1 MKTMTN
7 MIRIIL
13 AVLSFA
19 LSGMVAQP
27 AWAAVDLAD
36 APLFS
41 SISVPGNLA
50 LALSVEYPTASTP
63 AYTNS
68 YAVGSE
74 YLGYFDPKKC
84 YVYEYN
90 SSSVESSYFRPYG
103 SASSHACATATSS
116 LQLWSGNYLNWAAM
130 QTLDTFRWVLTG
142 GYRSVD
148 TTTET
153 RLTKTYHAKDE
164 YNANKTLSSGL
175 SGATPFG
182 AWSNVVTRI
191 RNRGIAMYFTST
203 GSADSTSGVV
213 DYSGQNTA
221 VDSTISTTTT
231 TTTQVCTGQGRNRT
245 CRDVTTTSTTASDN
259 PAYAKASVVYRV
271 FINVKVCDSAVGL
284 ESNCV
289 AYGSNYKPEGLLQQ
303 YSPKLR
309 YAAFGYYN
317 HSSNDRNGAILRAPM
332 KFIGPSQPVPG
343 SSNIPNSAGE
353 WSSATGVMI
362 QNPDGVT
369 SFSDSSYV
377 VSLENSGVMNY
388 LNKFGYSARNYK
400 SYDPVSELY
409 YAVSRYFRNKGNVAA
424 YSSLATAGNIAT
436 ATAWLDGFPAITTWQ
451 DPILY
456 SCQKNFVL
464 GIGDV
469 YTHEDGQAPGGA
481 QSYSGSPEI
490 TADLS
495 GTAAAVSTADGLS
508 KNVKVST
515 NMVGKLEGAQST
527 LGDATGRTYYMAGIA
542 YDMHTRDFRTDLID
556 SQTLNTYWMDV
567 HEGSAYRHKNQYWL
581 AAKYGGFTIPDGFV
595 PYASTNS
602 TSTIPQ
608 SAWYTNS
615 DVLPFSGTNYEPA
628 YSYTTDSSGNS
639 SDIRPDNYF
648 PGNSPSVMKSGLTAA
663 FAKISSE
670 ATAATATALSSP
682 SPMMAASG
690 NANYVA
696 TYDPSNWTGTLK
708 GQAASYD
715 SSGNSTYT
723 EVWSADTL
731 LNARTYTTRQIVT
744 YCGSSGVAFNASM
757 SCTASLA
764 AVDGV
769 STQSAAN
776 YISYLRGDRT
786 QEVANGG
793 VYRTRSSL
801 LGDIVNAKVVAVGAP
816 DGKFTDLYNNGYS
829 AFKRTY
835 SSRATVV
842 YVGSNDGMMHAF
854 DGSIT
859 ASTGGKELFAYI
871 PGLIYSDT
879 DSTTGGGLSSLGNP
893 SFTHRYLVDG
903 TPNVFDIDFFKTSN
917 PTATVNDWRSVL
929 IGGLGKGGKGY
940 YAIDVTDPSA
950 WATSGAIDE
959 ARVAGKVLWEFGNG
973 STNTSTTTTHMG
985 YSYGAALV
993 VKTVKYGWVVVLT
1006 SGYNNDD
1013 GKGYFFFVN
1022 PRTGALLETVATSE
1036 GSTSAP
1042 LNMAHASAFVPNFK
1056 DGTADAIY
1064 AGDLQG
1070 NVWRLDLTVSSGSY
1084 SSPTKFAI
1092 LKSPDGTVQPVTTRP
1107 LTEVE
1112 PDSGKRYIVIGTGR
1126 LLADSDIASSQVQS
1140 FYAIID
1146 GTSSSGAFYGGTTT
1160 LPGTVSFPVTRSVL
1174 EENADLLSGIGSNP
1188 AKTMGWYYNLPVT
1201 ANVASRVNVDPTA
1214 NNGIVAWG
1222 QNLPNG
1228 EVCSPA
1234 GSSDASAVSLGLGK
1248 TVLTDS
1254 EGNPVAS
1261 LSLSSVITEIAF
1273 VNVSGKIRLQA
1284 GTATGSVVNVPGT
1297 YSTSTSLKRMN
1308 WRMVPAVD

>member
-36 APLFS
+36 SPLFS

-221 VDSTISTTTT
+221 VDRTISTTTT

-259 PAYAKASVVYRV
+259 PVYAKDSVVYRV

-353 WSSATGVMI
+353 WSSSTGVMI

-409 YAVSRYFRNKGNVAA
+409 YAVGRYFRNKGNVAA

-436 ATAWLDGFPAITTWQ
+436 ATTWLDGFPAITTWQ

-495 GTAAAVSTADGLS
+495 GTAAAVSTADGLT

-515 NMVGKLEGAQST
+515 NMVGTLEGAQST

-542 YDMHTRDFRTDLID
+542 YDMHTRDFRTDLIG

-615 DVLPFSGTNYEPA
+615 DVLPFSGTNYESA

-663 FAKISSE
+663 FAKISAE
-670 ATAATATALSSP
+670 AGEATATALSSP
-682 SPMMAASG
+682 SPRQTSSG

-696 TYDPSNWTGTLK
+696 TYTPSGWTGTLK
-708 GQAASYD
+708 GQTASYD
-715 SSGNSTYT
+715 SSGNPTYANA
-723 EVWSADTL
+723 WNAHTL
-731 LNARTYTTRQIVT
+731 LNDRAYTTRQIVT
-744 YCGSSGVAFNASM
+744 YCGGSGVVFNSSM

-769 STQSAAN
+769 STQSAGN
-776 YISYLRGDRT
+776 YIAYLRGDRT
-786 QEVANGG
+786 QEAANGG
-793 VYRTRSSL
+793 VYRTRTSL
-801 LGDIVNAKVVAVGAP
+801 LGDIVNAKVVAVGSP
-816 DGKFTDLYNNGYS
+816 DGSITDLYNNGYS

-835 SSRATVV
+835 SSRGTVV

-854 DGSIT
+854 DGSVT

-879 DSTTGGGLSSLGNP
+879 DATTGGGLSSVGSP
-893 SFTHRYLVDG
+893 AFTHRYLVDG
-903 TPNVFDIDFFKTSN
+903 TPNVFDIDFAKAGTPSAS
-917 PTATVNDWRSVL
+917 TTDWHSVL

-940 YAIDVTDPSA
+940 YAIDVTDPSS
-950 WATSGAIDE
+950 WTSESTIAS
-959 ARVAGKVLWEFGNG
+959 KVLWEFSN
-973 STNTSTTTTHMG
+973 THMG
-985 YSYGAALV
+985 YSYGDALV
-993 VKTVKYGWVVVLT
+993 VKTAKYGWVVVLT

-1022 PRTGALLETVATSE
+1022 PQTGALLETVATSE
-1036 GSTSAP
+1036 GSTSTP
-1042 LNMAHASAFVPNFK
+1042 LNMAQASAFVPNYK

-1070 NVWRLDLTVSSGSY
+1070 NVWRLDLTATSGSY

-1107 LTEVE
+1107 LIEIE
-1112 PDSGKRYIVIGTGR
+1112 PDSAKRYLLIGTGR
-1126 LLADSDIASSQVQS
+1126 LLADSDIASSQVQT

-1146 GTSSSGAFYGGTTT
+1146 GTGSSGAFYGGSTS
-1160 LPGTVSFPVTRSVL
+1160 LPNSVRFPVMRSVL
-1174 EENADLLSGIGSNP
+1174 QANSDLVAGIGSNP
-1188 AKTMGWYYNLPVT
+1188 EKTMGWYFDLPVT
-1201 ANVASRVNVDPTA
+1201 SNVAERINVNPAA
-1214 NNGIVAWG
+1214 NNGIVAWAG
-1222 QNLPNG
+1222 NLPNG

-1234 GSSDASAVSLGLGK
+1234 GKSHVYAVSLGLGAS
-1248 TVLTDS
+1248 VLMNGVRSTDS
-1254 EGNPVAS
+1254 LLQE
-1261 LSLSSVITEIAF
+1261 SVVTEVGF
-1273 VNVSGKIRLQA
+1273 VNVGGKTRLLA
-1284 GTATGSVVNVPGT
+1284 GTSTGSVVNIPGT
-1297 YSTSTSLKRMN
+1297 FSTTKSLKRMN